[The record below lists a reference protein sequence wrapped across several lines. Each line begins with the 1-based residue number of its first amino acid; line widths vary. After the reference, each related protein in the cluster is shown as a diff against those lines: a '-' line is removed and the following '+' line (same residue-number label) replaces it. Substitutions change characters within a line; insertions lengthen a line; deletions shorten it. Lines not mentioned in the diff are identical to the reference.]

1 MSATNLNTIDLRS
14 DTVTLPTPA
23 MQTAMQQ
30 VPLGDD
36 VYGEDPTVNQLQ
48 NFAAELTGFEAA
60 LFVPSGTMGNQ
71 VAVATHVGRGAEVI
85 MPYGAHI
92 YEYEPGALAVV
103 SGALP
108 RLIPAPLGIPEVE
121 DIEAN
126 IRTNIHQAPTQLI
139 CLENTHNK
147 AGGTVVSLERTNEI
161 GKLAQAH
168 NLPFHLDGA
177 RVCNA
182 AAALNVSLAEI
193 AKPFDSMSLCL
204 SKGLA
209 APVGSVVLGSKD
221 FINTAHRYRKM
232 LGGGMRQAGIM
243 AAAGIVALR
252 DMRERMVE
260 DHERAHELAKGLSKI
275 EDVFINMATVQTNMV
290 YFTIKNAAEIVE
302 GMKQRGVLCNSLGAD
317 SIRLVTHYHITDK
330 DVQKTIEI
338 IADVVERRAVTKA
351 AARAVA

>member
-1 MSATNLNTIDLRS
+1 MRMQTIDLRS

-23 MQTAMQQ
+23 MQEAMQQ

-48 NFAAELTGFEAA
+48 DFAAEITGFEAA

-108 RLIPAPLGIPEVE
+108 RLIPAPLGVPEVE
-121 DIEAN
+121 DIASQ

-147 AGGTVVSLERTNEI
+147 SGGTVVPLRRTEEI
-161 GKLAQAH
+161 AKLAKSH

-209 APVGSVVLGSKD
+209 APVGSVILGSKE
-221 FINTAHRYRKM
+221 FITKSHRYRKM
-232 LGGGMRQAGIM
+232 LGGGMRQAGIL
-243 AAAGIVALR
+243 AAAGIIALR
-252 DMRERMVE
+252 DMRERMIE
-260 DHERAHELAKGLSKI
+260 DHERATELAKGLEGI
-275 EDVFINMATVQTNMV
+275 DGVFINMATVQTNMV
-290 YFTIKNAAEIVE
+290 YFTIENAAEIAE
-302 GMKQRGVLCNSLGAD
+302 AMKDRGILCNALTSD
-317 SIRLVTHYHITDK
+317 SIRLVTHYHITD
-330 DVQKTIEI
+330 DDIQKTIQVI
-338 IADVVERRAVTKA
+338 GDVIERRAVAK
-351 AARAVA
+351 AVA

>member
-1 MSATNLNTIDLRS
+1 MKTIDLRS

-23 MQTAMQQ
+23 MQAAMQE

-48 NFAAELTGFEAA
+48 DFAAELTGFEAA

-71 VAVATHVGRGAEVI
+71 VAIATHVGRGAEVI

-92 YEYEPGALAVV
+92 YEYEPGALAVI

-108 RLIPAPLGIPEVE
+108 RLIAAPLGIPEVA
-121 DIEAN
+121 DIASQVRN
-126 IRTNIHQAPTQLI
+126 NIHQAPTQLV

-147 AGGTVVSLERTNEI
+147 AGGTVVPLKRTQEI
-161 GKLAQAH
+161 ANLAKSH

-182 AAALNVSLAEI
+182 TAALNCSLEEI
-193 AKPFDSMSLCL
+193 AKPFDTMSLCL

-209 APVGSVVLGSKD
+209 APVGSVVLGSKE
-221 FINTAHRYRKM
+221 FITKAHRYRKM
-232 LGGGMRQAGIM
+232 LGGGMRQAGIL

-252 DMRERMVE
+252 DMRERMIE
-260 DHERAHELAKGLSKI
+260 DHERASELAKGLANI
-275 EDVFINMATVQTNMV
+275 EGIFINMETVQTNMV
-290 YFTIKNAAEIVE
+290 YFRIDDAAEIAE
-302 GMKQRGVLCNSLGAD
+302 AMKKRGILCNALTSD
-317 SIRLVTHYHITDK
+317 SIRLVTHYQITDD
-330 DVQKTIEI
+330 DVQKTIQVI
-338 IADVVERRAVTKA
+338 DDVVERRTVARA
-351 AARAVA
+351 AA